1 MRNFLFL
8 LFLAAGFSVSAQ
20 SVDADQNPNYE
31 VSRKKYMKMKDSLLY
46 ASNTTIQETY
56 KAYDWYE
63 AKLERKAERR
73 QRRNQMRTMRSLYN
87 YQYSDPYYYPSNH
100 SFFSNFIRYRPYI
113 GYRTGDWFFG
123 F

>member
-1 MRNFLFL
+1 MRYL
-8 LFLAAGFSVSAQ
+8 LLLLCVGFGIAVSAQ
-20 SVDADQNPNYE
+20 QLEAGQNPNYK
-31 VSRKKYMKMKDSLLY
+31 VSQKKYMKMKDSLLY

-63 AKLERKAERR
+63 AKLERKADRR
-73 QRRNQMRTMRSLYN
+73 QRRMQMRTMRSLYN
-87 YQYSDPYYYPSNH
+87 YQYSDPYYYPSYN
-100 SFFSNFIRYRPYI
+100 SYFSNFMRYRPYI